1 MAREQLAHGRQLVF
15 RAGGASMWPMIRPN
29 TELTVSPCEP
39 AALTVGRC
47 VLAIHGDGLVVHRI
61 VTVDERR
68 VLVKGDNN
76 RCPDGWYAREEI
88 LGELPSAPFDRLF
101 AWLSRVPGQPVATL
115 WAIWRRLF

>member
-68 VLVKGDNN
+68 DVHHLGRHGGVEVEEAAVSEQPQLVRLRLVELVLAPLERQPEPV
-76 RCPDGWYAREEI
+76 PAAR
-88 LGELPSAPFDRLF
+88 GERST
-101 AWLSRVPGQPVATL
+101 S
-115 WAIWRRLF
+115 